1 VQLRSIGY
9 WKLNQ
14 ENNNLEY
21 SIGTHAEMREDFNKI
36 NDLVDVI
43 RKNKGVSTVS
53 IEHLRSIKRMTELFV
68 KKWKQF
74 DNEVMNGIIY
84 FINEEIAKFQLE

>member
-1 VQLRSIGY
+1 
-9 WKLNQ
+9 
-14 ENNNLEY
+14 
-21 SIGTHAEMREDFNKI
+21 MREDFNKI

-43 RKNKGVSTVS
+43 WKNKGVSTVS
-53 IEHLRSIKRMTELFV
+53 IEHLRSIKRMAELFV

-74 DNEVMNGIIY
+74 DNEVMNSIIY